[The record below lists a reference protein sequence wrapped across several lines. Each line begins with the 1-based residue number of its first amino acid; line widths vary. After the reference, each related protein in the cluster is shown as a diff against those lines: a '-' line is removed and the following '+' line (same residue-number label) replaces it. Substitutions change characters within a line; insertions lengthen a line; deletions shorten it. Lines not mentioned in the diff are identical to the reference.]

1 MAKIN
6 GYDVCRRIRST
17 EWGKDVLVVA
27 LTGWGQDEDR
37 RQAREAGFDH
47 HMVKP
52 VDYTALSEVL
62 SRVERPT
69 HA

>member
-1 MAKIN
+1 
-6 GYDVCRRIRST
+6 VCRRIRST
-17 EWGKDVLVVA
+17 EWGKDVLLVA
-27 LTGWGQDEDR
+27 LTGWGQAEDR

-62 SRVERPT
+62 SRADR
-69 HA
+69 